1 MNVLNPTERL
11 RIKNEVGSRKSEVLN
26 QATHKGWGFYL
37 PSDTRTVS
45 PTRGEVLNFHFFIN
59 YTSKQ
64 NLMIREEFTSQ
75 RHSDGGDIEQYMQR
89 QITQREFDE
98 FKKWHEVEQASLL
111 DKYQVG
117 YYVEHTP

>member
-11 RIKNEVGSRKSEVLN
+11 I
-26 QATHKGWGFYL
+26 
-37 PSDTRTVS
+37 
-45 PTRGEVLNFHFFIN
+45 IN

-75 RHSDGGDIEQYMQR
+75 RHSHGGNVEQYMQR